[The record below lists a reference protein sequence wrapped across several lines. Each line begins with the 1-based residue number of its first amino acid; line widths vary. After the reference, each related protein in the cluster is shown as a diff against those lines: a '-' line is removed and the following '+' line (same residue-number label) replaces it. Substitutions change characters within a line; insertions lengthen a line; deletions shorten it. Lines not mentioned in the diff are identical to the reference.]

1 MSHVTTEVLEPV
13 RFPIRR
19 ILRRIGHAFGG
30 SGNHRDDALRRAERE
45 HMSPHL
51 MRDMG
56 LIDTHNP
63 GRHLAL
69 MPPGRLHHPYF

>member
-1 MSHVTTEVLEPV
+1 MSYVTTEPFAPV

-19 ILRRIGHAFGG
+19 LWRAFGG
-30 SGNHRDDALRRAERE
+30 TGSPREAALRRAERE

-56 LIDTHNP
+56 LIDTHDP

-69 MPPGRLHHPYF
+69 MPPGRLHYPYF